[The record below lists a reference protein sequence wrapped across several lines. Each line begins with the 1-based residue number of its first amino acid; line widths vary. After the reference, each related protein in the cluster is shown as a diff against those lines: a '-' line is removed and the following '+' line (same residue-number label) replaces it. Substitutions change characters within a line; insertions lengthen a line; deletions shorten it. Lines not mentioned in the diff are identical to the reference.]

1 MDWRRVI
8 IFYIT
13 QKCILGFA
21 DIMLVKFII
30 TSHLSLSNIDKKLCV
45 ILFNLGLIECTA

>member
-13 QKCILGFA
+13 QQCILGFA
-21 DIMLVKFII
+21 DLMHVNFII
-30 TSHLSLSNIDKKLCV
+30 TSHLSLANIDKKLCV
-45 ILFNLGLIECTA
+45 ILLNLGLIEYTA